1 MKSLVNKLLTWILI
15 FLMIPQTC
23 AVNVPSKTVT
33 KKHLL
38 EAAGTVATVTLGTVL
53 LYFVGDKISYEYHKS
68 ENGVDMRY
76 LTERGYNNK
85 NVSVTDLKENG
96 DKLYYLKNKWCR
108 TIKEDYLSPWDRYFG
123 VPILFAHTFPKVSDD
138 SSLTNYD
145 IFQGNEYKYSL
156 EWEQEVRKSF
166 KRYGVLEYFDD
177 IELEVARRGGLSFKD
192 ESTLHCCLKC
202 CLFPLYLSQ
211 VPDEKYFTIYY
222 YRDYDRGCN
231 FAYMPYERFDYER
244 WAKDVFHRDFKTVLN
259 KHREIFKKYGAKVDG
274 LAVWG
279 WNLTNCNISDAEQEI
294 EQWRKECCLSNT

>member
-85 NVSVTDLKENG
+85 NVSVTDLKESD

-108 TIKEDYLSPWDRYFG
+108 TRKGCSNYYRNT
-123 VPILFAHTFPKVSDD
+123 VPVVFAHTFPKVADD

-145 IFQGNEYKYSL
+145 IFQGNEYKYSP

-166 KRYGVLEYFDD
+166 KRYGVLKYFDD
-177 IELEVARRGGLSFKD
+177 MVREALYRGGVEIEDKNIPFWRL
-192 ESTLHCCLKC
+192 ECALL
-202 CLFPLYLSQ
+202 PLYLSQ
-211 VPDEKYFTIYY
+211 APGEEYFTLYY
-222 YRDYDRGCN
+222 HTLDFSDPC
-231 FAYMPYERFDYER
+231 MPYERFDYER

-274 LAVWG
+274 LTVWG
-279 WNLTNCNISDAEQEI
+279 WNLTNCNISAAEQEI